1 MPKQQWLEMEIENE
15 METYYEDVG
24 TAFLST
30 QT

>member
-1 MPKQQWLEMEIENE
+1 MPKRQWLEMEIKNE